1 MNSLNHIKIP
11 VDQIV
16 EKFDCPICMCKML
29 EPYMTKCG
37 HTFCH
42 NCISETVNIKHIC
55 PLCMNPTQKEDIFR
69 NFALESMIKMIEEK
83 RQEEQ
88 KNYFENLSK
97 VSVPDLMK

>member
-1 MNSLNHIKIP
+1 
-11 VDQIV
+11 
-16 EKFDCPICMCKML
+16 
-29 EPYMTKCG
+29 
-37 HTFCH
+37 
-42 NCISETVNIKHIC
+42 
-55 PLCMNPTQKEDIFR
+55 MNPTQKEDIFR